1 MAPLPKLLITLG
13 VLLILAGL
21 LWHFGGK
28 YLSLGRLPGDLA
40 IERKN
45 FSLYFPLG
53 TCLLLSAVVSL
64 ALYLSDQFR
73 K

>member
-13 VLLILAGL
+13 IVLILAGL

-28 YLSLGRLPGDLA
+28 HLSLGRLPGDIA

-45 FSLYFPLG
+45 FSFYLPLG
-53 TCLLLSAVVSL
+53 TCILISAIISL
-64 ALYLSDQFR
+64 ALYLFDQFR